1 MTGDRDDFP
10 DRMFVI
16 LGGRT
21 SPAPGNDFDL
31 VSLIVTERDSEPG
44 MQSEHAAILDLCR
57 RPTAVVEIAAKL
69 RMPVGFVKILLSTLL
84 DERRISARHP
94 LPATTPTARRPAAD
108 AGRSRL
114 PSRARIPDRN
124 LVEKVLSGLRNL

>member
-31 VSLIVTERDSEPG
+31 VSLIVTEREPEPG

-57 RPTAVVEIAAKL
+57 RPTAVVEIAATLK
-69 RMPVGFVKILLSTLL
+69 MPVGFVKILLSTLL
-84 DERRISARHP
+84 DERRISVRHP
-94 LPATTPTARRPAAD
+94 LPAPTAPPRQSAAA
-108 AGRSRL
+108 AGRPRL

>member
-1 MTGDRDDFP
+1 MTADRNDFP

-21 SPAPGNDFDL
+21 GPAPGNDFDL
-31 VSLIVTERDSEPG
+31 VSLIVTERGSEPG
-44 MQSEHAAILDLCR
+44 MQSEHAAILDLCE

-69 RMPVGFVKILLSTLL
+69 GMPVSFVKILLSTLL
-84 DERRISARHP
+84 DERRITARHP
-94 LPATTPTARRPAAD
+94 LPATAPTPRQAAA

-114 PSRARIPDRN
+114 PAGARIPDRN